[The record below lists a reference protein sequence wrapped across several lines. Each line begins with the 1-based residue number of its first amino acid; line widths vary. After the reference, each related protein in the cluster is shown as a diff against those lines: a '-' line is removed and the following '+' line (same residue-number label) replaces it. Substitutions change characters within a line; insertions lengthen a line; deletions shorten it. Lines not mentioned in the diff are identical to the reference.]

1 MRQARIIEVCEAV
14 ASFIRTTWTPIAP
27 DAVTRTYGPDIGL
40 TPDDDAT
47 LLSGRQV
54 FVFPASYAV
63 PVQVT
68 RAEVEW
74 RYGVTVL
81 VVERF
86 DQDGETAGTPPV
98 AWMDERI
105 EFVENT
111 IFKPLRDQDL
121 TLLGSVIPSLAEG
134 GEVAQVNVVYD
145 LDLFLKHR
153 AFWSQVTLPF
163 EEVNKLWH

>member
-1 MRQARIIEVCEAV
+1 MSQARILSVCDAV
-14 ASFIRTTWTPIAP
+14 ASFIRTTWQPTAP
-27 DAVTRTYGPDIGL
+27 SAVTRTYGPDVGL
-40 TPDDDAT
+40 TTDDEST

-86 DQDGETAGTPPV
+86 DEDGETPGKPPN

-105 EFVENT
+105 AFVENS

-121 TLLGSVIPSLAEG
+121 TLLGSIIPALAEG
-134 GEVAQVNVVYD
+134 GEVARVEVVYD
-145 LDLFLKHR
+145 LNLFLQHR

-163 EEVNKLWH
+163 EEVNKLWQ